1 MTRVRTLA
9 LVLAGGKGSRLE
21 SLTTYRAKPAVPFG
35 GHHRLVDVSLSNC
48 LHSSIA
54 DVWVSVQYNPVSL
67 VEHLANGRPWDLD
80 RNVGGLMVLH
90 PRQGAGRAG
99 FASGTADGLWRNA
112 DLIRRQ
118 DVQALVVVSADAVY
132 RLDYD
137 AVIDAHMDS
146 GAIVTMV
153 TTKVPREDASRYGV
167 VQVDDDGRVTDYE
180 LKPDEPNS
188 DVVCNEVFVFDP
200 GPTLDLLDELAKDA
214 DEEKGLQDLGHGL
227 LPALVDKGVA
237 REYRFEGYW
246 RDVGTLQAYHDA
258 HMDLLGEQPKFVLDE
273 TSWPLLTR
281 GGRRAPSRLLPGAR
295 FDDVLLSPANEVGG
309 YVERSVLSP
318 GVVVEPGAEVRN
330 SVLLHDVVVRAGAR
344 VDNAI
349 IDADAEIAA
358 DAQVGGEGEVVL
370 IGSGQRV
377 EGRIEPGTVME
388 AQERSV

>member
-146 GAIVTMV
+146 GATVTMV
-153 TTKVPREDASRYGV
+153 TTKVPREDAGRYGV
-167 VQVDDDGRVTDYE
+167 VQVQDGRVTDYE
-180 LKPDEPNS
+180 LKPDEPRS
-188 DVVCNEVFVFDP
+188 DLVCNEVFVFDP
-200 GPTLDLLDELAKDA
+200 GPTLDLLDELAEDA

-227 LPALVDKGVA
+227 LPALVDRGVA
-237 REYRFEGYW
+237 REFRFEGYW

-258 HMDLLGEQPKFVLDE
+258 HMDLLGEEPKFVLDE
-273 TSWPLLTR
+273 QSWPLLTR

-309 YVERSVLSP
+309 HVVHSVLSP
-318 GVVVEPGAEVRN
+318 GVVVESGAEVRD
-330 SVLLHDVVVRAGAR
+330 SVLLHDVVVRAGAK
-344 VDNAI
+344 VQNAI

-358 DAQVGGEGEVVL
+358 GAVVGGEGELVL
-370 IGSGQRV
+370 IGSGQHV
-377 EGRIEPGTVME
+377 EGRVEPGTVLE
-388 AQERSV
+388 ARDRAAS